1 MESNILAALDFR
13 HKPSGRTEGPA
24 AGRLAACG
32 RGWQLA
38 ALLAWRP
45 TATCKGPPSAVCE
58 RPEGGATRRRTVGME
73 GSVLTRPHTP
83 LPC

>member
-38 ALLAWRP
+38 AQPPGLAP
-45 TATCKGPPSAVCE
+45 DSHMQGPAQ
-58 RPEGGATRRRTVGME
+58 RRV
-73 GSVLTRPHTP
+73 
-83 LPC
+83 